1 MFVLLPAIYGRRKA
15 LYGFTLRQLIRMA
28 EARGREAWN
37 HTAVLL
43 ATMININLPKGKTRV
58 KADALNPYTARRQS
72 NVMVISR
79 EEATEVF
86 KQIAGQRMK

>member
-1 MFVLLPAIYGRRKA
+1 
-15 LYGFTLRQLIRMA
+15 MA

-43 ATMININLPKGKTRV
+43 ATMININRPKGKTPI
-58 KADALNPYTARRQS
+58 KAESLNPYAKHQQS